1 MDNKEFDEMCNRAGI
16 KKEMLCDTV
25 FTRQFKEEEL
35 TPEQESLIGDDA
47 YHEKK
52 LAEDIVKG
60 EKQYK
65 KIPIN
70 HELFEQIL
78 IKIGR
83 KKWRKK

>member
-1 MDNKEFDEMCNRAGI
+1 MDDWGIDELINKGGVMI
-16 KKEMLCDTV
+16 
-25 FTRQFKEEEL
+25 L

-52 LAEDIVKG
+52 LMEEIAKEK
-60 EKQYK
+60 KQYK

-70 HELFEQIL
+70 SDRFNQIL

-83 KKWRKK
+83 KKHDPETIS